1 METFPTLD
9 KNKLPQHVAIIMDG
23 NGRWAESR
31 NLPRSAGHKEGL
43 KTTRKLIAFAREI
56 GIKFL
61 TIYVF
66 STENWKRTEDEVGYL
81 MNLITTHLSKEFDF
95 YKKNGIRL
103 VHAGNRENLPPEVL
117 AEIDKAVDDC
127 KNFSDLTVT
136 LAINYGGQ
144 DEIVRAVNTC
154 LENSI
159 PLTRHTIEKSLDTG
173 SIPPVDLLIRTGGEK
188 RLSNFLLWQVAYAE
202 FNFSDILWPD
212 YTTKD
217 FFLAVED
224 FAKRNRRFGG
234 YNE

>member
-9 KNKLPQHVAIIMDG
+9 KNKIPQHVAIIMDG

-43 KTTRKLIAFAREI
+43 KTTRTLISFAREI

-103 VHAGNRENLPPEVL
+103 VHAGNRENLPADVL
-117 AEIDKAVDDC
+117 TEIDKAVEDC
-127 KNFSDLTVT
+127 KDFNDLTVV

-144 DEIVRAVNTC
+144 DEIVRAVNKC
-154 LENSI
+154 VENKLS
-159 PLTRHTIEKSLDTG
+159 LTKENIEKTLDTG

-188 RLSNFLLWQVAYAE
+188 RLSNFLLWQAAYAE
-202 FNFSDILWPD
+202 FNFSEILWPD